1 MQRGSSAGLRPAS
14 ASERRCTIECIHNA
28 KQGFEDKSLI
38 ETWATKTPAQAHAVL
53 AAPDV
58 MVTNLSDKEARGLFS
73 RDRARAP
80 QHAAP
85 RATARAGSVPMIRLP
100 V

>member
-28 KQGFEDKSLI
+28 KAGFEDKSLI
-38 ETWATKTPAQAHAVL
+38 ETWATKTPAEAHAVL

-58 MVTNLSDKEARGLFS
+58 MVTNLSDKQVREL
-73 RDRARAP
+73 P
-80 QHAAP
+80 
-85 RATARAGSVPMIRLP
+85 ARAGVARCSHKALTAPER
-100 V
+100 